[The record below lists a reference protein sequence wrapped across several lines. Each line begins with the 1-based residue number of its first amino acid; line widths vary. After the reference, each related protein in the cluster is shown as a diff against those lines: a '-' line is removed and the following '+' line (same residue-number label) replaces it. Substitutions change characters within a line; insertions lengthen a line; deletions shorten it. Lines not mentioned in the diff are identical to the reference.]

1 MSESIVMLASPSAST
16 IASRLDAEYS
26 VAPSPKPMS
35 AQSPPSAASSH
46 TVLCVSVAIELDA
59 LTYGQMHVVF
69 QYDVPNAAGY
79 LRDVEDRQG
88 ERGGGAGPRR
98 HPRER
103 ARGVAVVARA
113 VAVVAHVVSQ
123 HGAPMHCAAY
133 TSEHEVTLLVKYG
146 SAVE

>member
-1 MSESIVMLASPSAST
+1 MTPGIGTGHWRE
-16 IASRLDAEYS
+16 
-26 VAPSPKPMS
+26 
-35 AQSPPSAASSH
+35 
-46 TVLCVSVAIELDA
+46 A
-59 LTYGQMHVVF
+59 LVVRG
-69 QYDVPNAAGY
+69 AG
-79 LRDVEDRQG
+79 
-88 ERGGGAGPRR
+88 GPRR